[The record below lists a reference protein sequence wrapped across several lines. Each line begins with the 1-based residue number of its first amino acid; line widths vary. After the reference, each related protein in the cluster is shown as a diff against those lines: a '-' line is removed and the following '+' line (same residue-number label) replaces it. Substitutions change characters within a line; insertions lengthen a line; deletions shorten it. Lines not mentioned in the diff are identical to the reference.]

1 MVITREMRDELESAV
16 NNAVH
21 KCLTSDAVIKTI
33 VNNVSE
39 AIMKTMETKLAEMEK
54 SVNTIHD
61 KLSSMKEEYDYKI
74 SELKT
79 ETEIAKSEKNTLQK
93 KFDQMDQ
100 FSRRS
105 NLRILNFEE
114 NPSEQIRE
122 EVIKLMN
129 TKLAINL
136 THKDIDICYRV
147 GNKKEGKARGVF
159 IKLHDYMVKHKI
171 YNKKRMLKGTGII
184 IREDLTGPRM
194 ELLGMAIEKYG
205 MRNVWTDSGR
215 IFINKDNKLHK
226 IISKDELMNLL

>member
-1 MVITREMRDELESAV
+1 MVLTREMRDELESAV

-122 EVIKLMN
+122 EVIK
-129 TKLAINL
+129 
-136 THKDIDICYRV
+136 V
-147 GNKKEGKARGVF
+147 GKKNEGKARGVF

-194 ELLGMAIEKYG
+194 ELLGMAVDKYG

-226 IISKDELMNLL
+226 IISKDELMSLL